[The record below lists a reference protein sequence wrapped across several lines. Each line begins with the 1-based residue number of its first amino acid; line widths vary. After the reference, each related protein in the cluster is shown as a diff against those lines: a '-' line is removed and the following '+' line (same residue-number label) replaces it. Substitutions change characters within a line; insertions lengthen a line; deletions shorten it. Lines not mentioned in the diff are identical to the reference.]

1 MRLRVAIT
9 CALFT
14 AACGSPITTEDDAGQ
29 RIDAGFFVY
38 DAGVDAGAD
47 AGELDAG
54 AEDAGSDAGT
64 DAGTDAGVDAGFSV
78 LRYPSGRTH
87 SPVTDEV
94 VAHLRVIAAL
104 SPTKRADVFSK
115 IGDSNT
121 VNTNYL
127 ACFAGSNVDLA
138 GRASLQPALQHF
150 LGGMVG
156 NTTPFDRTSQS
167 ATIGWSAFS
176 PLQGMPTPLQQEV
189 DTAQPRYA
197 TVMFGTNDVGFG
209 DTHMFGRN
217 MFTLIDTLSLQ
228 GVVPIISSV
237 PPRDDSASIDAWV
250 PRYNLVARGI
260 AQARRLPFID
270 LHREL
275 LNVPAH
281 GLGPDGVHLNVYV
294 PTGVRACAF
303 TAAGLGFGHN
313 TRNLVT
319 LEGLSRAW
327 DAVEGRPAP
336 DLTAPRI
343 RGTGLPG
350 DEIVIGSLPFVDVR
364 DTRVDGVARLNSY
377 PGCAS
382 TANES
387 GREVLY
393 RLELAQPTNVRV
405 FVVSTGTSDIDVHL
419 MSDTASGQS
428 CVVRNDRFFV
438 RQLAAGTHYLSLDTY
453 QSSSG
458 VLPGEYLVGVISE

>member
-1 MRLRVAIT
+1 MRFRVGLG
-9 CALFT
+9 CLLFT
-14 AACGSPITTEDDAGQ
+14 AACGSPTNEEQDAGQRVDAGFFIVDAGDAGEDDAG
-29 RIDAGFFVY
+29 I
-38 DAGVDAGAD
+38 
-47 AGELDAG
+47 E
-54 AEDAGSDAGT
+54 
-64 DAGTDAGVDAGFSV
+64 DAGVDAGFDAGLPIDAGFSI
-78 LRYPSGRTH
+78 LQYPSGRTQ
-87 SPVTDEV
+87 SPITDEV
-94 VAHLRVIAAL
+94 IANLRSIAAL
-104 SPTKRADVFSK
+104 SPTKNANVFSK

-127 ACFAGSNVDLA
+127 GCFAGANIDLA
-138 GRASLQPALQHF
+138 GRTTLQPALTHF
-150 LGGMVG
+150 LTGMIVS
-156 NTTPFDRTSQS
+156 TTSFDRTSLS

-176 PLQGMPTPLQQEV
+176 PLQGMPTPLQQEL
-189 DTAQPRYA
+189 DAAQPRYA

-217 MFTLIDTLSLQ
+217 MFTLIDTIAAQ
-228 GVVPIISSV
+228 GVIPIISSV
-237 PPRDDSASIDAWV
+237 PPRDDSATIDAWV

-260 AQARRLPFID
+260 AQARKLPFVD

-294 PTGVRACAF
+294 PTGVRGCVF

-313 TRNLVT
+313 TRNLHT

-336 DLTAPRI
+336 DQTAPRI

-350 DEIVIGSLPFVDVR
+350 DEIVITSLPFVDVR
-364 DTRVDGVARLNSY
+364 DTRTDGVARINSY

-387 GREVLY
+387 GPEVLY
-393 RLELAQPTNVRV
+393 KLELTQPTNVRV

-419 MSDTASGQS
+419 MSDTNSGQS
-428 CVVRNDRFFV
+428 CVVRNDKFFV

-453 QSSSG
+453 QSSSS
-458 VLPGEYLVGVISE
+458 VLPGEYLVGVIAE